1 MTFKELHSQL
11 RAATLPRLIAALLM
25 ILFAAGTQTVL
36 ADDVIRVTGKVISKE
51 KRKPLM
57 GVNVQDEKSG
67 RLLATTD
74 EDGRF
79 ATNVFGNST
88 LRFSMVGAKARTIR
102 VKNLTYIEV
111 EMDEHD
117 IELGEATVV
126 VKRIVN
132 KIKVGREATAPPE
145 R

>member
-74 EDGRF
+74 EDG
-79 ATNVFGNST
+79 ALPPT
-88 LRFSMVGAKARTIR
+88 FS
-102 VKNLTYIEV
+102 
-111 EMDEHD
+111 
-117 IELGEATVV
+117 
-126 VKRIVN
+126 
-132 KIKVGREATAPPE
+132 ATARCASAWWAPKPAPSA
-145 R
+145 

>member
-88 LRFSMVGAKARTIR
+88 LRFSMVGAKP
-102 VKNLTYIEV
+102 
-111 EMDEHD
+111 
-117 IELGEATVV
+117 
-126 VKRIVN
+126 
-132 KIKVGREATAPPE
+132 APSL
-145 R
+145 